1 MQRVRTE
8 SGGNCV
14 QPGMKRNLA
23 FSFSSWF
30 CVPELGMKDF
40 EILCRAS
47 CFIVPTITP
56 KVKRPHS
63 MYLNL
68 SYMYNA
74 FSCSK
79 TTNTIC

>member
-1 MQRVRTE
+1 ME
-8 SGGNCV
+8 SQSREVELIWEGFV
-14 QPGMKRNLA
+14 QSGMKRNLA

-56 KVKRPHS
+56 KVKRPYS
-63 MYLNL
+63 M
-68 SYMYNA
+68 
-74 FSCSK
+74 
-79 TTNTIC
+79 